1 MKHEKNTPL
10 VSNFTRNGEIVQEE
24 KLMKST
30 EAAKYLNVTRK
41 TLAKWYENG
50 NLTPVKVADNGYK
63 YYSQKQLDIFRQEHP
78 NLYPDVQN
86 CNLESQN
93 CNLESQNCNLESQN
107 CKVGVKSTSKS
118 QQKTD
123 NLEKIDNPGTPK
135 SVALVKNDNL
145 NLEKSD
151 NSSQNVDFLGTENDV
166 IVEHENGV
174 IEHFKMINSET
185 RHDPNDKIAKVFFNP
200 TDEQYAE
207 GKIFIKEGV
216 KNHAAVV
223 TKITFDHINEIM
235 DYRPRFDA
243 FDREVCFACIAEQL
257 AGNQITTI
265 DSIYRTM
272 TGSNDKKTTPKMSA
286 KIKTSL
292 NKMIFSK
299 VTFDASDTCKKFG
312 YNSKEPMMYTGS
324 LLPAE
329 YLENVNI
336 NGKKATCI
344 RFLRRSPMFDFAEI
358 KNGQIISYDKKL
370 LDVPINN
377 SETIIT
383 IKNYIFRRLREI
395 NDHHLTPTITFDDI
409 FQKNGLTQLSK
420 LQKHRFR
427 EYIAISCKH
436 WKKYKVFTDFSI
448 IKNRNIPYSIKFY
461 F

>member
-10 VSNFTRNGEIVQEE
+10 ISNFTRNEENVQEE
-24 KLMKST
+24 KLMKSGK
-30 EAAKYLNVTRK
+30 AAKYLDVHQS
-41 TLAKWYENG
+41 TLMRWYDNG
-50 NLTPVKVADNGYK
+50 TLIPIKITENGYK

-78 NLYPDVQN
+78 NLCTDKQN
-86 CNLESQN
+86 LCTDKQNLCTDKQN
-93 CNLESQNCNLESQN
+93 LCISVRSASKPLQ
-107 CKVGVKSTSKS
+107 KSDNISKN
-118 QQKTD
+118 D
-123 NLEKIDNPGTPK
+123 NIYSNK
-135 SVALVKNDNL
+135 SLALVKNDNL

-151 NSSQNVDFLGTENDV
+151 NISQNIDFLGKENDI
-166 IVEHENGV
+166 IVEHENGI
-174 IEHFKMINSET
+174 IEHFKIVHSET
-185 RHDPNDKIAKVFFNP
+185 RHDPNDKIAKVLFNP

-207 GKIFIKEGV
+207 GKILIKEGI

-265 DSIYRTM
+265 DAIYRTM
-272 TGSNDKKTTPKMSA
+272 TGSNDKKTTTKTA
-286 KIKTSL
+286 EKIKISL

-329 YLENVNI
+329 YLENVNV
-336 NGKKATCI
+336 NGKKTTCI

-358 KNGQIISYDKKL
+358 KNGQIISYEKKL

-377 SETIIT
+377 TETIIT

-395 NDHHLTPTITFDDI
+395 NDHHLAPIITFDDI
-409 FQKNGLTQLSK
+409 FKKNGLTQLSK
-420 LQKHRFR
+420 IQKYRLR
-427 EYIAISCKH
+427 EYITICCNH
-436 WKKYKVFTDFSI
+436 WKKYEVFNDFTI
-448 IKNRNIPYSIKFY
+448 IKKSNIPYSINFKF
-461 F
+461 